1 MQLVNFDAVMHVLIT
16 AINDLHKVK
25 RDDLAGLVRFVAQ
38 ELQNNL
44 DEIAVEACPICGGR
58 FDGGIEG

>member
-1 MQLVNFDAVMHVLIT
+1 MQLVNFDAMMHVFIR
-16 AINDLHKVK
+16 AINDLHKLK

-44 DEIAVEACPICGGR
+44 DEIAVEVCPICGER
-58 FDGGIEG
+58 FDGGIKR